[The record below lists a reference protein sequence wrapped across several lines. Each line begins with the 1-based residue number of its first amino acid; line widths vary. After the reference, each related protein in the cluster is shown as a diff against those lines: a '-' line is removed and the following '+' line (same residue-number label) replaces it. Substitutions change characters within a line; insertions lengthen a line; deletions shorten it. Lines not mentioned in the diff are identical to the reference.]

1 MADQI
6 DVVIEVAYEILT
18 DVLSCPPGVS
28 DKFSLGHLVL
38 HVRTG
43 EINGEKDE
51 GVAQNI
57 HCICKRKERCVY
69 CNYYYLRQRICI
81 RVF

>member
-6 DVVIEVAYEILT
+6 DVVIEVAYEVLT

-43 EINGEKDE
+43 EINGKKDE

-57 HCICKRKERCVY
+57 HCIRTKTHVLHHSGVAGTKAMGELGY
-69 CNYYYLRQRICI
+69 
-81 RVF
+81 